1 MNTPVIE
8 NLALAEL
15 AEHPAGAPA
24 AAELRL
30 PRDLDL
36 IRHVQVA
43 LSARVGSTEISI
55 EKLYSLR
62 AGDVLTLHEQVSEP
76 VTLFVE
82 NRAVARGLL
91 VAVDDHLGIEISEIL
106 PT

>member
-1 MNTPVIE
+1 MNSPVIE
-8 NLALAEL
+8 DLALAEL
-15 AEHPAGAPA
+15 SEQPADA

-43 LSARVGSTEISI
+43 LSARLGSTEISI

-62 AGDVLTLHEQVSEP
+62 AGDVLALREQVSEL

-91 VAVDDHLGIEISEIL
+91 VAVDDCLGIEITEIL